1 MQNSIWRL
9 IATLVLLIP
18 ADLAFSAVEI
28 SVEGLMPN
36 AAVLMVNGERK
47 LVRVGQTF
55 QGVTLVSSEQTRVTV
70 EIEGMRQKLGL
81 SQHIGS
87 VYESPSETLVTI
99 PRNDLLQYQTRA
111 EINGRSTIVLV
122 DTGANIM
129 ALSESQARSLGVDYK
144 KGQRSKLQTASGVV
158 NAREITLYSVDV
170 GGLRVENVRA
180 TVVEGNYPA
189 IILLGMS
196 YLKHVNLT
204 ENNGILTLSRVQ

>member
-1 MQNSIWRL
+1 MGCEQTSVI
-9 IATLVLLIP
+9 
-18 ADLAFSAVEI
+18 VE
-28 SVEGLMPN
+28 VEG
-36 AAVLMVNGERK
+36 K
-47 LVRVGQTF
+47 
-55 QGVTLVSSEQTRVTV
+55 
-70 EIEGMRQKLGL
+70 RQKLGL

-87 VYESPSETLVTI
+87 DYEPLLETVVTI
-99 PRNDLLQYQTRA
+99 PRNDHLQYQTRA

-144 KGQRSKLQTASGVV
+144 KGRRSKLQTASGVV